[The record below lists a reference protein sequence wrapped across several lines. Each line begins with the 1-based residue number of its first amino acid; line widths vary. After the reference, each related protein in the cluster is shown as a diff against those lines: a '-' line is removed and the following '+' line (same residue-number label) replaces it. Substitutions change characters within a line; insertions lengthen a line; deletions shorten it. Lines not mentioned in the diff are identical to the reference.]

1 MYLESGDL
9 IALIIALGCS
19 IAVVIT
25 SAVANARLT
34 KSRDYWRQI
43 AIMSDKDKELWF
55 APDCSCGN
63 NQAHNVR

>member
-34 KSRDYWRQI
+34 RQVKYWRD
-43 AIMSDKDKELWF
+43 AYLTAEKDIQK
-55 APDCSCGN
+55 SGM
-63 NQAHNVR
+63 